1 MKICC
6 EATGESP
13 LKYTWFF
20 TSQAGGTSPTILTY
34 EEYPTLTII
43 DAKKKDHQGSYHC
56 RVTNGFG
63 KDISGLLNIKV
74 GKFYCHYT
82 PSAWLPQDM
91 TCRTNKHYI
100 DQRKCMPCCIY
111 PWNAW
116 KSEN

>member
-63 KDISGLLNIKV
+63 KDISGSLNIKV

-82 PSAWLPQDM
+82 QSGYH
-91 TCRTNKHYI
+91 KI
-100 DQRKCMPCCIY
+100 
-111 PWNAW
+111 
-116 KSEN
+116 